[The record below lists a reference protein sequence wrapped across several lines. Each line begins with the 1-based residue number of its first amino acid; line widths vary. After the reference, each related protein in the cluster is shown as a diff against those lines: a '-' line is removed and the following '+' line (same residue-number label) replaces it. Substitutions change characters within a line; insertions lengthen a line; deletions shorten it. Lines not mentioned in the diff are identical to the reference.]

1 MNLQTYFDSAASTP
15 LHPEVKQVMI
25 DHLDLEGN
33 NNSHHAA
40 GFAAQKLIDDSLKTM
55 AKTLDCNWE
64 QLSVTYAG
72 TDAVRRVLWAAR
84 KHWGQ
89 AALWGSAV
97 EHSSVRDELL
107 PSNIFDPVTLN
118 GLPKDAKLAALMA
131 ANSETGQIY
140 EADTLRAQF
149 PETFILRDFSQS
161 FAKGEKPD
169 FKNCDAGIFTP
180 QKFYGPKHIG
190 ILYLK
195 NPEAWPEISKDT
207 HTKSPYLVAATAKAF
222 ELWNQHHESQKQQFA
237 IWENQI
243 RESISTNIPDFKFQA
258 EASPRVTGLIN
269 VAFKGV
275 RGSELMAVLSKEE
288 SICVS
293 TGSACTSDIMSP
305 TNVIKYIEPDP
316 VWQYPVRISLHQFLT
331 DEAVSDFCEILVH
344 YVAELRK

>member
-1 MNLQTYFDSAASTP
+1 MNLKTYFDSAASTP
-15 LHPEVKQVMI
+15 LHPEVKQVMV

-55 AKTLDCNWE
+55 AKVLGCNWE
-64 QLSVTYAG
+64 QLSVTYSG
-72 TDAVRRVLWAAR
+72 TDAVRRVLWQAR

-89 AALWGSAV
+89 SALWGSAV
-97 EHSSVRDELL
+97 EHSSVQDEILATNTFDPETLSGL
-107 PSNIFDPVTLN
+107 PSE
-118 GLPKDAKLAALMA
+118 AKLAALMA

-140 EADTLRAQF
+140 EAETLRKNF
-149 PETFILRDFSQS
+149 PNTFILRDYSQS

-180 QKFYGPKHIG
+180 QKIYGPKHIG

-195 NPEAWPEISKDT
+195 NPEAWPEISKDS

-222 ELWNQHHESQKQQFA
+222 ALWAQNETAHKAQFA

-243 RESISTNIPDFKFQA
+243 KETIKNEIPDFKFHAQKA
-258 EASPRVTGLIN
+258 PRVTGVIN

-275 RGSELMAVLSKEE
+275 RGSELMSVLSKEE
-288 SICVS
+288 SICIS
-293 TGSACTSDIMSP
+293 TGSACTSDIMTP
-305 TNVIKYIEPDP
+305 TDVIKYIEPDP
-316 VWQYPVRISLHQFLT
+316 TWQYPIRISLHQFL
-331 DEAVSDFCEILVH
+331 DDQAVTDFCEILVH
-344 YVAELRK
+344 YVTELRS